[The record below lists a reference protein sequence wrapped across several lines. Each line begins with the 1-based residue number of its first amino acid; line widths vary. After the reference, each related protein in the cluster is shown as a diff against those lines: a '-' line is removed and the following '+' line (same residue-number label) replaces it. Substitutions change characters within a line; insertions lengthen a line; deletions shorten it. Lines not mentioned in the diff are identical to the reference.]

1 MNPTI
6 FLDDNNEVTIIRGK
20 ISDEVGR
27 GPSAKKGRGI
37 RSTEGSSDG
46 RPFTNNVLYLQSRTR
61 YIRHKINP
69 LKNQRPR
76 HNQNL
81 RHHKNTDED
90 NP

>member
-46 RPFTNNVLYLQSRTR
+46 RPFTNNVLYRQSRTP
-61 YIRHKINP
+61 YILHKTNQP
-69 LKNQRPR
+69 KNERPP
-76 HNQNL
+76 HSQKYFCY
-81 RHHKNTDED
+81 KNKDED